1 MLEFSPVCNA
11 TRKICPSKVALI
23 KIAHDCEIID
33 QTLRT
38 GILAN
43 PDVAAENR
51 NKFLIAENILISA
64 ELACGVDVDN
74 EECMVLEG
82 LIQLLEINHMPI

>member
-11 TRKICPSKVALI
+11 TRKICPSKAALI

-38 GILAN
+38 GPLAN
-43 PDVAAENR
+43 PDLAAKNR
-51 NKFLIAENILISA
+51 NEFLISENILISA
-64 ELACGVDVDN
+64 ELACGVDN

-82 LIQLLEINHMPI
+82 LIQLLEIKHMTI